1 MTRAQLKM
9 NIIEKELTDTTIKA
23 EDRVDIGERT
33 VKLAQDYAAIARDEI
48 RQRPHRGLGCACR
61 GEGGGK

>member
-9 NIIEKELTDTTIKA
+9 NIIEKELTDETIKA

-33 VKLAQDYAAIARDEI
+33 VKLAQDYAAIAREEI
-48 RQRPHRGLGCACR
+48 RQRKAKP
-61 GEGGGK
+61 